1 MRSCERTRRA
11 GFTLL
16 EVMAAVAVVG
26 IVYIVVAGSAM
37 QGLRTEG
44 DASRRLRASLL
55 ADRVLSELELQ
66 MARGS
71 ALPPG
76 ETETTEEEFTIVVE
90 VSPFD
95 IASVLPEQT
104 KKERDPARS
113 ATSFQVLSPGVHGG
127 VAALLSIA
135 VRVAWIEGTSEQEVT
150 RQSFAF
156 DLGAAAPLLEQI
168 PPPPEPSRE
177 EEE

>member
-1 MRSCERTRRA
+1 MRSCERSRRA

-66 MARGS
+66 QAGGS
-71 ALPPG
+71 SLPPG
-76 ETETTEEEFTIVVE
+76 ETETTEGEFTILVE

-95 IASVLPEQT
+95 VTSVLPKPT
-104 KKERDPARS
+104 KEERAPARS
-113 ATSFQVLSPGVHGG
+113 AASFELLSPGLPGG
-127 VAALLSIA
+127 VATLLSIA
-135 VRVAWIEGTSEQEVT
+135 IRVTWIEGTSEEEVT

-168 PPPPEPSRE
+168 PPPPEPAGE
-177 EEE
+177 EE

>member
-1 MRSCERTRRA
+1 MSSCERSRRA

-26 IVYIVVAGSAM
+26 IVYMVVAGNAM

-66 MARGS
+66 MAGGS

-76 ETETTEEEFTIVVE
+76 EAETTEEEFTVLVE

-95 IASVLPEQT
+95 IAPFIPDET
-104 KKERDPARS
+104 GEKRAPARS
-113 ATSFQVLSPGVHGG
+113 AASFDLLSPGLPGG
-127 VAALLSIA
+127 VAPLLSIA
-135 VRVAWIEGTSEQEVT
+135 VRVAWIEGTREEEIT

-168 PPPPEPSRE
+168 PPPPKTPGE
-177 EEE
+177 EE

>member
-1 MRSCERTRRA
+1 MRSCERSRRA

-66 MARGS
+66 QAGGS
-71 ALPPG
+71 SLPPG
-76 ETETTEEEFTIVVE
+76 ETETTEGEFTILVE

-95 IASVLPEQT
+95 VTSVLPKPT
-104 KKERDPARS
+104 KEARAPARS
-113 ATSFQVLSPGVHGG
+113 AASFELLSPGLPGG
-127 VAALLSIA
+127 VATLLSIA
-135 VRVAWIEGTSEQEVT
+135 IRVTWIEGTSEEEVT

-156 DLGAAAPLLEQI
+156 DLRAAAPLLEQI
-168 PPPPEPSRE
+168 PPPPEPAGE
-177 EEE
+177 EE